1 MSRIGAGGAYP
12 LRASEENKSKGSI
25 GMGTVLVAL
34 LVACILAAIGIM
46 VFGDDY

>member
-1 MSRIGAGGAYP
+1 MPYSLFWVYTAAMS
-12 LRASEENKSKGSI
+12 
-25 GMGTVLVAL
+25 TVLVAL